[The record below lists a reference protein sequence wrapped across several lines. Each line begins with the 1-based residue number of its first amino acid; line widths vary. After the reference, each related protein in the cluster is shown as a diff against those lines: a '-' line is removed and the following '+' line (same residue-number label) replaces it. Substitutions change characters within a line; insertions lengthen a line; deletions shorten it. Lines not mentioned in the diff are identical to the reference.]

1 MTFSGARGMT
11 RVALR
16 QIIGR
21 QSDARVL
28 MEAIVDALGT
38 PVAVED
44 AEGRL
49 LHGEAATNGAQRFP
63 IQYETGSVGW
73 VSGSDRAAAVA
84 ALLAHL
90 TAREGERKALGS
102 EVLHLYREIN
112 LIYSFSEKLAALLDV
127 EGVAELTLSEAR
139 HLIVATDGAVMLL
152 DEETG
157 DLATVAGFG
166 EELPRLTG
174 FARGRGIIGA
184 VAASGIGEVVNDV
197 DGDPRRAVE
206 HTTIKALFAA
216 PLKVGERVI
225 GVIALGSTMPM
236 SYTAAELKLV
246 NTLALQS
253 ATAIENARLFERT
266 ILAAQERERLLA
278 LQQATE
284 LARAKLEGE
293 LTLAARIQA
302 DLFPAAMP
310 KLEGYELVARNRP
323 ARRCG
328 GDYYDALPTWSSEKE
343 PEVLLCVADVAGK
356 GLPAAL
362 VMSNM
367 QATLRALLGRVRPL
381 PVLAAHAS
389 ELLYATTAPE
399 KYVTAAFAEL
409 VPSTGVVRFV
419 GAGHLDNVVIR
430 GRGAI
435 ELLKST
441 GPPLGLLPPGM
452 PFEETTHVLEPGDT
466 LVLYSDGV
474 TDAHN
479 AAVEEFGE
487 ARLHDLLRSLAGQPA
502 TVIVDR
508 VLDALEAYVEDTPQ
522 FDDMT
527 ILVARRLPS

>member
-1 MTFSGARGMT
+1 MTHI
-11 RVALR
+11 ALR

-21 QSDARVL
+21 RSDARTLVDT
-28 MEAIVDALGT
+28 IVDALGS

-44 AEGRL
+44 TEGRL
-49 LHGEAATNGAQRFP
+49 LHGQAASNGASRFP
-63 IQYETGSVGW
+63 ILHEAASIGW
-73 VSGSDRAAAVA
+73 VSGSDRAAVIA

-90 TAREGERKALGS
+90 TDREGERKALGA

-139 HLIVATDGAVMLL
+139 HSIVATDGAVMLL
-152 DEETG
+152 DESTG

-166 EELPRLTG
+166 DELPHLTG
-174 FARGRGIIGA
+174 FTRGRGIIGS
-184 VAASGIGEVVNDV
+184 VAATGIGEVVNDV
-197 DGDPRRAVE
+197 DGDPRRTVE

-236 SYTAAELKLV
+236 AYTAAELKLV

-253 ATAIENARLFERT
+253 ATAIENARLFERSM
-266 ILAAQERERLLA
+266 LAAQERERLMA
-278 LQQATE
+278 LHQAAE
-284 LARAKLEGE
+284 LARTKLEGE

-302 DLFPAAMP
+302 DLFPAALP
-310 KLEGYELVARNRP
+310 TVDGYELAARNRP

-328 GDYYDALPTWSSEKE
+328 GDYYDALPTWSSQSE
-343 PEVLLCVADVAGK
+343 PQVLLCVADVAGK

-381 PVLAAHAS
+381 PVLAGHAS

-409 VPSTGVVRFV
+409 VPATGVVRFV
-419 GAGHLDNVVIR
+419 GAGHLDNVIVR
-430 GRGAI
+430 ADGTV

-452 PFEETTHVLEPGDT
+452 PYDETTHTLGPGDT

-487 ARLHDLLRSLAGQPA
+487 ARLQDLLRSLAGQPA
-502 TVIVDR
+502 AVIVDH
-508 VLDALEAYVEDTPQ
+508 VLGALEAYVEDTPQ

-527 ILVARRLPS
+527 LLVARRLP